1 MGKGKKYRAD
11 MAGDIAVREAPHLLP
26 FSYLALRTNCLLCEA
41 LKKLVISD
49 WNLQRRGR

>member
-1 MGKGKKYRAD
+1 

-41 LKKLVISD
+41 LKKLCYLIGIYSVEED
-49 WNLQRRGR
+49 KAFYH

>member
-41 LKKLVISD
+41 LKKL
-49 WNLQRRGR
+49 